1 MAKLRCRLCGGK
13 LVNNRCTFCG
23 LDNSC
28 YDRDRTY
35 QKTFSDQRR
44 VERNAERGTPAQPV
58 QQPVQ
63 PQPVQ
68 KQPVQKQPVRQGSV
82 RPAMPAKTASDPRS
96 VYRKTGAPA
105 PKKSGWIAWIT
116 ILIIILC
123 AFISFLSSG
132 GFTLPDSFGSI
143 TSDGTYSDP
152 SGESIDWDP
161 YTGVT
166 RDIPADGETYE
177 TVLGTGAYKTGI
189 HLPEGVYEIE
199 SYNPNSK
206 FHLSMRLN
214 YPNGF
219 DKKMA
224 KSDGRDLGKLGGDIM
239 IHGRS
244 GTVGCFPVGD
254 IAIEEIFTICRLA
267 PARRI
272 PEKGTAAE
280 GVVKE
285 GGQNASQG
293 GFYPRKVAVAAWRG
307 SVYRGREICNV
318 VVNPVQYDAAAN
330 KARAYSKITYKVRFV
345 PKAGARA
352 MAGAPATKPV
362 ILPADNMLGNI
373 TMNGASAKA
382 GDMAVKATGVAAGD
396 DTRDYLI
403 ISVDKYAEAVDRFAE
418 WKELLGFRVHK
429 VLKGS
434 WNSDAVKAEVEK
446 AYAENP
452 ALYYLLIVGD
462 HDDVPGQYMEHH
474 ADDGDFSVHY
484 TDLYYGCMDGEGDI
498 RRAINSGVFYV
509 LHRDHGLVDCWE
521 NPYFSVK
528 HVDML
533 QNGDLLPVVFCVNCD
548 NGAFQAD
555 CLAERFLRKQGG
567 GAVAVI
573 AASDISYSGYNDALA
588 CGLFDAIW
596 PEPGLRPKFPGVNS
610 LGGETPA
617 PTYELGQILDQAQV
631 RVSETFGSPDPSV
644 SSNEKNDSF
653 CRIVTKEIYHCFG
666 DPSMQICTEMP
677 APFSGVSVTRGNGC
691 VTVGNGG
698 ETARITFV
706 NRRTGEVV
714 SHIAPSAVYT
724 TADFEDVDVCVSGH
738 NRIPYIDAG
747 KLTGIESVQTDKAAA
762 DGDEPMYDLSGIR
775 LYKEPQKGI
784 YIKGH
789 KKTVAGER

>member
-1 MAKLRCRLCGGK
+1 MWRIEGFGLRDAPGGYATPFR
-13 LVNNRCTFCG
+13 VDAFAVPEGCTA
-23 LDNSC
+23 
-28 YDRDRTY
+28 
-35 QKTFSDQRR
+35 
-44 VERNAERGTPAQPV
+44 VV
-58 QQPVQ
+58 
-63 PQPVQ
+63 
-68 KQPVQKQPVRQGSV
+68 
-82 RPAMPAKTASDPRS
+82 
-96 VYRKTGAPA
+96 
-105 PKKSGWIAWIT
+105 
-116 ILIIILC
+116 
-123 AFISFLSSG
+123 
-132 GFTLPDSFGSI
+132 
-143 TSDGTYSDP
+143 
-152 SGESIDWDP
+152 
-161 YTGVT
+161 
-166 RDIPADGETYE
+166 E
-177 TVLGTGAYKTGI
+177 TVDSAFVDY
-189 HLPEGVYEIE
+189 
-199 SYNPNSK
+199 
-206 FHLSMRLN
+206 
-214 YPNGF
+214 
-219 DKKMA
+219 D
-224 KSDGRDLGKLGGDIM
+224 
-239 IHGRS
+239 
-244 GTVGCFPVGD
+244 
-254 IAIEEIFTICRLA
+254 CRLA

-345 PKAGARA
+345 PKAGARV

-362 ILPADNMLGNI
+362 ILPADNMLGN
-373 TMNGASAKA
+373 TTLNGASAKA
-382 GDMAVKATGVAAGD
+382 GDMAVKTTGVAAGD

-484 TDLYYGCMDGEGDI
+484 TDLYYGCMDGECDETPDIYRGRLSVSSPEEAATVVDKIIGYEKRPPTDAGFYERGVNCADYLDNDNGVADDYEDRRYVQTAEEIRAYMLGQGKDVERVYSTNYEITPKYWNRNYFSFGEPIPEDMLKPAFAWDGNEGDI

-762 DGDEPMYDLSGIR
+762 DGDGPMYDLSGIR

>member
-1 MAKLRCRLCGGK
+1 MVVATCAEAYARTEVSHKGGVDAPQRTVQRTDDGITVAYTFAGNAPSACNDGDGGCVWRIDGFGLRDAPGGYATPFR
-13 LVNNRCTFCG
+13 VDAFAVPEGCTA
-23 LDNSC
+23 
-28 YDRDRTY
+28 
-35 QKTFSDQRR
+35 
-44 VERNAERGTPAQPV
+44 VV
-58 QQPVQ
+58 
-63 PQPVQ
+63 
-68 KQPVQKQPVRQGSV
+68 
-82 RPAMPAKTASDPRS
+82 
-96 VYRKTGAPA
+96 
-105 PKKSGWIAWIT
+105 
-116 ILIIILC
+116 
-123 AFISFLSSG
+123 
-132 GFTLPDSFGSI
+132 
-143 TSDGTYSDP
+143 
-152 SGESIDWDP
+152 
-161 YTGVT
+161 
-166 RDIPADGETYE
+166 E
-177 TVLGTGAYKTGI
+177 TVDSAFVDY
-189 HLPEGVYEIE
+189 
-199 SYNPNSK
+199 
-206 FHLSMRLN
+206 
-214 YPNGF
+214 
-219 DKKMA
+219 D
-224 KSDGRDLGKLGGDIM
+224 
-239 IHGRS
+239 
-244 GTVGCFPVGD
+244 
-254 IAIEEIFTICRLA
+254 CRLA

-285 GGQNASQG
+285 GGKNASQG

-484 TDLYYGCMDGEGDI
+484 TDLYYGCMDGECDETPDIYRGRLSVSSPEEAATVVDKIIGYEKRPPTDAGFYERGVNCADYLDNDNGVADDYEDRRYVQTAEEIRAYMLGQGKDVERVYSTNYEITPKYWNRNYFSFGEPIPEDMLKPAFAWDGNEGDI

-666 DPSMQICTEMP
+666 DPSLQICTEMP

-762 DGDEPMYDLSGIR
+762 DGDGPMYDLSGIR

>member
-1 MAKLRCRLCGGK
+1 MVVATCAEAYARTEVSHKGGVDAPQRTLQRTDDGITVAYTFAGNAPSACNDGDGGCVWRIDGFGLRDAPGGYATPFR
-13 LVNNRCTFCG
+13 VDAFAVPEGCTA
-23 LDNSC
+23 
-28 YDRDRTY
+28 
-35 QKTFSDQRR
+35 
-44 VERNAERGTPAQPV
+44 VV
-58 QQPVQ
+58 
-63 PQPVQ
+63 
-68 KQPVQKQPVRQGSV
+68 
-82 RPAMPAKTASDPRS
+82 
-96 VYRKTGAPA
+96 
-105 PKKSGWIAWIT
+105 
-116 ILIIILC
+116 
-123 AFISFLSSG
+123 
-132 GFTLPDSFGSI
+132 
-143 TSDGTYSDP
+143 
-152 SGESIDWDP
+152 
-161 YTGVT
+161 
-166 RDIPADGETYE
+166 E
-177 TVLGTGAYKTGI
+177 TVDSAFVDY
-189 HLPEGVYEIE
+189 
-199 SYNPNSK
+199 
-206 FHLSMRLN
+206 
-214 YPNGF
+214 
-219 DKKMA
+219 D
-224 KSDGRDLGKLGGDIM
+224 
-239 IHGRS
+239 
-244 GTVGCFPVGD
+244 
-254 IAIEEIFTICRLA
+254 CRLA

-382 GDMAVKATGVAAGD
+382 GDMAVKATGAAAGD

-484 TDLYYGCMDGEGDI
+484 TDLYYGCMDGEGDETPDIYRGRLSVSSPEEAATVVDKIIGYEKRPPTDAGFYERGVNCADYLDNDNGVADDYEDRRYVQTAEEIRAYMLGQGKDVERVYSTNYEITPKYWNRNYFSFGEPIPEDMLKPAFAWDGNEGDI

-596 PEPGLRPKFPGVNS
+596 PEPGLRPKFPGVSS

-666 DPSMQICTEMP
+666 DPSMQIRTEMP

-762 DGDEPMYDLSGIR
+762 DGDGPMYDLSGIR

>member
-1 MAKLRCRLCGGK
+1 MVVATCAEAYARTEVSHKGGVDAPQRTLQRTDDGITVAYMFTGNVPSACNAGDGGCVWRIDGFGLRDAPGGYATPFR
-13 LVNNRCTFCG
+13 VDAFAVPEGCTA
-23 LDNSC
+23 
-28 YDRDRTY
+28 
-35 QKTFSDQRR
+35 
-44 VERNAERGTPAQPV
+44 VV
-58 QQPVQ
+58 
-63 PQPVQ
+63 
-68 KQPVQKQPVRQGSV
+68 
-82 RPAMPAKTASDPRS
+82 
-96 VYRKTGAPA
+96 
-105 PKKSGWIAWIT
+105 
-116 ILIIILC
+116 
-123 AFISFLSSG
+123 
-132 GFTLPDSFGSI
+132 
-143 TSDGTYSDP
+143 
-152 SGESIDWDP
+152 
-161 YTGVT
+161 
-166 RDIPADGETYE
+166 E
-177 TVLGTGAYKTGI
+177 TVDSAFVDY
-189 HLPEGVYEIE
+189 
-199 SYNPNSK
+199 
-206 FHLSMRLN
+206 
-214 YPNGF
+214 
-219 DKKMA
+219 D
-224 KSDGRDLGKLGGDIM
+224 
-239 IHGRS
+239 
-244 GTVGCFPVGD
+244 
-254 IAIEEIFTICRLA
+254 CRLA

-484 TDLYYGCMDGEGDI
+484 TDLYYGCMDGECDETPDIYRGRLSVSSPEEAATVVDKIIGYEKRPPTDAGFYERGVNCADYLDNDNGVADDYEDRRYVQTAEEIRAYMLGQGKDVERVYSTNYEITPKYWNRNYFSFGEPIPEDMLKPAFAWDGNEGDI

-610 LGGETPA
+610 LGGKTPA

>member
-1 MAKLRCRLCGGK
+1 MVVATCAEAYARTEVSHKGGVDAPQRTLQRTDDGITVAYTFAGNAPSACNDGDGGCVWRIDGFGLRDAPGGYATPFR
-13 LVNNRCTFCG
+13 VDAFAVPEGCTA
-23 LDNSC
+23 
-28 YDRDRTY
+28 
-35 QKTFSDQRR
+35 
-44 VERNAERGTPAQPV
+44 VV
-58 QQPVQ
+58 
-63 PQPVQ
+63 
-68 KQPVQKQPVRQGSV
+68 
-82 RPAMPAKTASDPRS
+82 
-96 VYRKTGAPA
+96 
-105 PKKSGWIAWIT
+105 
-116 ILIIILC
+116 
-123 AFISFLSSG
+123 
-132 GFTLPDSFGSI
+132 
-143 TSDGTYSDP
+143 
-152 SGESIDWDP
+152 
-161 YTGVT
+161 
-166 RDIPADGETYE
+166 E
-177 TVLGTGAYKTGI
+177 TVDSAFVDY
-189 HLPEGVYEIE
+189 
-199 SYNPNSK
+199 
-206 FHLSMRLN
+206 
-214 YPNGF
+214 
-219 DKKMA
+219 D
-224 KSDGRDLGKLGGDIM
+224 
-239 IHGRS
+239 
-244 GTVGCFPVGD
+244 
-254 IAIEEIFTICRLA
+254 CRLA

-484 TDLYYGCMDGEGDI
+484 TDLYYGCMDGECDETPDIYRGRLSVSSPEEAATVVDKIIGYEKRPPTDAGFYERGVNCADYLDNDNGVADDYEDRRYVQTAEEIRAYMLGQGKDAERVYSTNYEITPKYWNRNYFSFGEPIPEDMLKPAFAWDGNEGDI

-555 CLAERFLRKQGG
+555 CMAERFLRKQGG

-596 PEPGLRPKFPGVNS
+596 PVPGLRPKFPGVNS

-666 DPSMQICTEMP
+666 DPSMQIRTEMP

>member
-1 MAKLRCRLCGGK
+1 MVVATCAEAYARTEVSHKGGVDAPQRTLQRTDDGITVAYTFAGNAPSACNDGDGGCVWRIDGFGLRDAPGGYATPFR
-13 LVNNRCTFCG
+13 VDAFAVPEGCTA
-23 LDNSC
+23 
-28 YDRDRTY
+28 
-35 QKTFSDQRR
+35 
-44 VERNAERGTPAQPV
+44 VV
-58 QQPVQ
+58 
-63 PQPVQ
+63 
-68 KQPVQKQPVRQGSV
+68 
-82 RPAMPAKTASDPRS
+82 
-96 VYRKTGAPA
+96 
-105 PKKSGWIAWIT
+105 
-116 ILIIILC
+116 
-123 AFISFLSSG
+123 
-132 GFTLPDSFGSI
+132 
-143 TSDGTYSDP
+143 
-152 SGESIDWDP
+152 
-161 YTGVT
+161 
-166 RDIPADGETYE
+166 E
-177 TVLGTGAYKTGI
+177 TVDSAFVDY
-189 HLPEGVYEIE
+189 
-199 SYNPNSK
+199 
-206 FHLSMRLN
+206 
-214 YPNGF
+214 
-219 DKKMA
+219 D
-224 KSDGRDLGKLGGDIM
+224 
-239 IHGRS
+239 
-244 GTVGCFPVGD
+244 
-254 IAIEEIFTICRLA
+254 CRLA

-293 GFYPRKVAVAAWRG
+293 GFYPRKVVVAAWRG

-382 GDMAVKATGVAAGD
+382 GDMAFKATGVAAGD

-484 TDLYYGCMDGEGDI
+484 TDLYYGCMDGECDETPDIYRGRLSVSSPEEAATVVDKIIGYEKRPPTDAGFYERGVNCADYLDNDNGVADDYEDRRYVQTAEEIRAYMLGQGKDVERVYSTNYEITPKYWNRNYFSFGEPIPEDMLKPAFAWDGNEGDI

>member
-1 MAKLRCRLCGGK
+1 MVVATCAEAYARTEVSHKGGVDAPQRTVQRTDDGITVAYMFTGNVPSACNDGDVGCVWRIDGFGLRDAPGGYATPFR
-13 LVNNRCTFCG
+13 VDAFAVPEGCTA
-23 LDNSC
+23 
-28 YDRDRTY
+28 
-35 QKTFSDQRR
+35 
-44 VERNAERGTPAQPV
+44 VV
-58 QQPVQ
+58 
-63 PQPVQ
+63 
-68 KQPVQKQPVRQGSV
+68 
-82 RPAMPAKTASDPRS
+82 
-96 VYRKTGAPA
+96 
-105 PKKSGWIAWIT
+105 
-116 ILIIILC
+116 
-123 AFISFLSSG
+123 
-132 GFTLPDSFGSI
+132 
-143 TSDGTYSDP
+143 
-152 SGESIDWDP
+152 
-161 YTGVT
+161 
-166 RDIPADGETYE
+166 E
-177 TVLGTGAYKTGI
+177 TVDSAFVDY
-189 HLPEGVYEIE
+189 
-199 SYNPNSK
+199 
-206 FHLSMRLN
+206 
-214 YPNGF
+214 
-219 DKKMA
+219 D
-224 KSDGRDLGKLGGDIM
+224 
-239 IHGRS
+239 
-244 GTVGCFPVGD
+244 
-254 IAIEEIFTICRLA
+254 CRLA

-382 GDMAVKATGVAAGD
+382 GDMAVKATGAAAGD

-484 TDLYYGCMDGEGDI
+484 TDLYYGCMDGECDETPDIYRGRLSVSSPEEAATVVDKIIGYEKRPPTDAGFYERGVNCADYLDNDNGVADDYEDRRYVQTAEEIRAYMLGQGKDVERVYSTNYEITPKYWNRNYFSFGEPIPEDMLKPAFAWDGNEGDI

>member
-1 MAKLRCRLCGGK
+1 MVVATCAEAYARTEVSHKGGVDAPQRTLQCTDDGITVAYTFAGNAPSACNDGDGGCVWRIDGFGLRDAPGGYATPFR
-13 LVNNRCTFCG
+13 VDAFAVPEGCTA
-23 LDNSC
+23 
-28 YDRDRTY
+28 
-35 QKTFSDQRR
+35 
-44 VERNAERGTPAQPV
+44 VV
-58 QQPVQ
+58 
-63 PQPVQ
+63 
-68 KQPVQKQPVRQGSV
+68 
-82 RPAMPAKTASDPRS
+82 
-96 VYRKTGAPA
+96 
-105 PKKSGWIAWIT
+105 
-116 ILIIILC
+116 
-123 AFISFLSSG
+123 
-132 GFTLPDSFGSI
+132 
-143 TSDGTYSDP
+143 
-152 SGESIDWDP
+152 
-161 YTGVT
+161 
-166 RDIPADGETYE
+166 E
-177 TVLGTGAYKTGI
+177 TVDSAFVDY
-189 HLPEGVYEIE
+189 
-199 SYNPNSK
+199 
-206 FHLSMRLN
+206 
-214 YPNGF
+214 
-219 DKKMA
+219 D
-224 KSDGRDLGKLGGDIM
+224 
-239 IHGRS
+239 
-244 GTVGCFPVGD
+244 
-254 IAIEEIFTICRLA
+254 CRLA

-293 GFYPRKVAVAAWRG
+293 GFFPRNVAAAAGRVD
-307 SVYRGREICNV
+307 VYRGREICNV

-330 KARAYSKITYKVRFV
+330 KARAYTRITYKVRFV
-345 PKAGARA
+345 PKAEARTA
-352 MAGAPATKPV
+352 AGAPAAKPV
-362 ILPADNMLGNI
+362 VLPGDNMLGNI

-382 GDMAVKATGVAAGD
+382 GDMAVKATGAAAGD

-403 ISVDKYAEAVDRFAE
+403 ISVDKYAEAVDRFAA

-434 WNSDAVKAEVEK
+434 WNSDEVKAEVEK

-484 TDLYYGCMDGEGDI
+484 TDLYYGCMDGECDETPDIYRGRLSVSSPEEAATVVDKIIGYEKRPPTDAGFYERGVNCADYLDNDNGVADDYEDRRYVQTAEEIRANMLGQGKDVERVYSTNYEITPKYWNRNYFSFGEPIPEDMLKPAFAWDGNEGDI

-666 DPSMQICTEMP
+666 DPSMQIRTEMP

-762 DGDEPMYDLSGIR
+762 DGDGPMYDLSGIR

>member
-1 MAKLRCRLCGGK
+1 MLVVAAWAGAYARPEMPQDGGVEAPQRTVQRTDDGITVAYTFTGNGPSACNARDGGCVWRIEGFGLRDTPGGYATPFR
-13 LVNNRCTFCG
+13 VDAFAVPEGCT
-23 LDNSC
+23 
-28 YDRDRTY
+28 T
-35 QKTFSDQRR
+35 
-44 VERNAERGTPAQPV
+44 VV
-58 QQPVQ
+58 
-63 PQPVQ
+63 
-68 KQPVQKQPVRQGSV
+68 
-82 RPAMPAKTASDPRS
+82 
-96 VYRKTGAPA
+96 
-105 PKKSGWIAWIT
+105 
-116 ILIIILC
+116 
-123 AFISFLSSG
+123 
-132 GFTLPDSFGSI
+132 
-143 TSDGTYSDP
+143 
-152 SGESIDWDP
+152 
-161 YTGVT
+161 
-166 RDIPADGETYE
+166 E
-177 TVLGTGAYKTGI
+177 TVDSAFVDY
-189 HLPEGVYEIE
+189 
-199 SYNPNSK
+199 
-206 FHLSMRLN
+206 
-214 YPNGF
+214 
-219 DKKMA
+219 D
-224 KSDGRDLGKLGGDIM
+224 
-239 IHGRS
+239 
-244 GTVGCFPVGD
+244 
-254 IAIEEIFTICRLA
+254 CRLA

-285 GGQNASQG
+285 SGQNASQG
-293 GFYPRKVAVAAWRG
+293 GFFPRNVAAAAGRVD
-307 SVYRGREICNV
+307 VYRGREICNV

-330 KARAYSKITYKVRFV
+330 KARAYTRITYKVRFV

-484 TDLYYGCMDGEGDI
+484 TDLYYGCMDGEGDETPDIYRGRLSVSSPEEAATVVDKIIGYEKRPPTDAGFYERGVNCADYLDNDNGVADDYEDRRYVQTAEEI
-498 RRAINSGVFYV
+498 RAYMLGQGKDVERVYSTNYEITPKYWNRNYFSFGEPIPEDMLKPAFAWDGNEGDIRAAINGGVFYV

-691 VTVGNGG
+691 VTVANGG

-714 SHIAPSAVYT
+714 SHVAPSAVYT

-762 DGDEPMYDLSGIR
+762 DGDGPMYDLSGIR

>member
-1 MAKLRCRLCGGK
+1 MVVATCAEAYARTEVSHKGGVDAPQRTLQRTDDGITVAYTFAGNAPSACNDGDGGCVWRIDGFGLRDAPGGYATPFR
-13 LVNNRCTFCG
+13 VDAFAVPEGCTA
-23 LDNSC
+23 
-28 YDRDRTY
+28 
-35 QKTFSDQRR
+35 
-44 VERNAERGTPAQPV
+44 VV
-58 QQPVQ
+58 
-63 PQPVQ
+63 
-68 KQPVQKQPVRQGSV
+68 
-82 RPAMPAKTASDPRS
+82 
-96 VYRKTGAPA
+96 
-105 PKKSGWIAWIT
+105 
-116 ILIIILC
+116 
-123 AFISFLSSG
+123 
-132 GFTLPDSFGSI
+132 
-143 TSDGTYSDP
+143 
-152 SGESIDWDP
+152 
-161 YTGVT
+161 
-166 RDIPADGETYE
+166 E
-177 TVLGTGAYKTGI
+177 TVDSAFVDY
-189 HLPEGVYEIE
+189 
-199 SYNPNSK
+199 
-206 FHLSMRLN
+206 
-214 YPNGF
+214 
-219 DKKMA
+219 D
-224 KSDGRDLGKLGGDIM
+224 
-239 IHGRS
+239 
-244 GTVGCFPVGD
+244 
-254 IAIEEIFTICRLA
+254 CRLA

-484 TDLYYGCMDGEGDI
+484 TDLYYGCMDGECDETPDIYRGRLSVSSPEEAATVVDKIIGYEKRPPTDAGFYERGVNCADYLDNDNGVADDYEDRRYVQTAEEIRAYMLGQGKDVERVYSTNYEITPKYWNRNWFSFGEPIPEDMLKPAFAWDGNEGDI

-555 CLAERFLRKQGG
+555 CMAERFLRKQGG

-596 PEPGLRPKFPGVNS
+596 PVPGLRPKFPGVNS

>member
-1 MAKLRCRLCGGK
+1 MVVATCAEAYARTEVSHKGGVDAPQRTLQRTDDGITVAYTFAGNAPSACNDGDGGCVWRIDGFGLRDAPGGYA
-13 LVNNRCTFCG
+13 TPF
-23 LDNSC
+23 
-28 YDRDRTY
+28 
-35 QKTFSDQRR
+35 R
-44 VERNAERGTPAQPV
+44 V
-58 QQPVQ
+58 
-63 PQPVQ
+63 
-68 KQPVQKQPVRQGSV
+68 
-82 RPAMPAKTASDPRS
+82 D
-96 VYRKTGAPA
+96 
-105 PKKSGWIAWIT
+105 
-116 ILIIILC
+116 
-123 AFISFLSSG
+123 AFA
-132 GFTLPDSFGSI
+132 
-143 TSDGTYSDP
+143 
-152 SGESIDWDP
+152 
-161 YTGVT
+161 V
-166 RDIPADGETYE
+166 
-177 TVLGTGAYKTGI
+177 
-189 HLPEGVYEIE
+189 PEGC
-199 SYNPNSK
+199 
-206 FHLSMRLN
+206 
-214 YPNGF
+214 
-219 DKKMA
+219 A
-224 KSDGRDLGKLGGDIM
+224 
-239 IHGRS
+239 
-244 GTVGCFPVGD
+244 TVVVTVDSAFVD
-254 IAIEEIFTICRLA
+254 YDCRLA

-293 GFYPRKVAVAAWRG
+293 GFFPRNVAAAAGRVD
-307 SVYRGREICNV
+307 VYRGREICNV

-484 TDLYYGCMDGEGDI
+484 TDLYYGCMDGECDETPDIYRGRLSVSSPEEAATVVDKIIGYEKRPPTDAGFYERGVNCADYLDNDNGVADDYEDRRYVQTAEEIRAYMLGQGKDVERVYSTNYEITPKYWNRNYFSFGEPIPEDMLKPAFAWDGNEGDI

-666 DPSMQICTEMP
+666 DPSLQIRTEMP

-762 DGDEPMYDLSGIR
+762 DGDGPMYDLSGIR

>member
-1 MAKLRCRLCGGK
+1 MVVATCAEAYARTEVSHKGGVDAPQRTVQRTDDGITVAYTFAGNAPSACNDGDGGCVWRIEGFGLRDAPGGYATPFR
-13 LVNNRCTFCG
+13 VDAFAVPEGCTA
-23 LDNSC
+23 
-28 YDRDRTY
+28 
-35 QKTFSDQRR
+35 
-44 VERNAERGTPAQPV
+44 VV
-58 QQPVQ
+58 
-63 PQPVQ
+63 
-68 KQPVQKQPVRQGSV
+68 
-82 RPAMPAKTASDPRS
+82 
-96 VYRKTGAPA
+96 
-105 PKKSGWIAWIT
+105 
-116 ILIIILC
+116 
-123 AFISFLSSG
+123 
-132 GFTLPDSFGSI
+132 
-143 TSDGTYSDP
+143 
-152 SGESIDWDP
+152 
-161 YTGVT
+161 
-166 RDIPADGETYE
+166 E
-177 TVLGTGAYKTGI
+177 TVDSAFVDY
-189 HLPEGVYEIE
+189 
-199 SYNPNSK
+199 
-206 FHLSMRLN
+206 
-214 YPNGF
+214 
-219 DKKMA
+219 D
-224 KSDGRDLGKLGGDIM
+224 
-239 IHGRS
+239 
-244 GTVGCFPVGD
+244 
-254 IAIEEIFTICRLA
+254 CRLA

-484 TDLYYGCMDGEGDI
+484 TDLYYGCMDGECDETPDIYRGRLSVSSSEEAATVVDKIIGYEKRPPTDAGFYERGVNCADYLDNDNGVADDYEDRRYVQTAEEIRAYMLGQGKDVERVYSTNYEITPKYWNRNYFSFGEPIPEDMLKPAFAWDGNEGDI

-691 VTVGNGG
+691 VTVANGG

>member
-1 MAKLRCRLCGGK
+1 MVVATCAEAYARTEVSHKGGVDAPQRTLQRTDDGITVAYTFAGNAPSACNDGDGGCVWRIDGFGLRDAPGGYATPFR
-13 LVNNRCTFCG
+13 VDAFAVPEGCTA
-23 LDNSC
+23 
-28 YDRDRTY
+28 
-35 QKTFSDQRR
+35 
-44 VERNAERGTPAQPV
+44 VV
-58 QQPVQ
+58 
-63 PQPVQ
+63 
-68 KQPVQKQPVRQGSV
+68 
-82 RPAMPAKTASDPRS
+82 
-96 VYRKTGAPA
+96 
-105 PKKSGWIAWIT
+105 
-116 ILIIILC
+116 
-123 AFISFLSSG
+123 
-132 GFTLPDSFGSI
+132 
-143 TSDGTYSDP
+143 
-152 SGESIDWDP
+152 
-161 YTGVT
+161 
-166 RDIPADGETYE
+166 E
-177 TVLGTGAYKTGI
+177 TVDSAFVDY
-189 HLPEGVYEIE
+189 
-199 SYNPNSK
+199 
-206 FHLSMRLN
+206 
-214 YPNGF
+214 
-219 DKKMA
+219 D
-224 KSDGRDLGKLGGDIM
+224 
-239 IHGRS
+239 
-244 GTVGCFPVGD
+244 
-254 IAIEEIFTICRLA
+254 CRLA

-352 MAGAPATKPV
+352 TAGAPATKPV

-373 TMNGASAKA
+373 TMNGASAKTN
-382 GDMAVKATGVAAGD
+382 DMAVRATGAAAGD

-403 ISVDKYAEAVDRFAE
+403 ISVNKYAEAVDRFAA

-484 TDLYYGCMDGEGDI
+484 TDLYYGCMDGECDETPDIYRGRLSVSSPEEAATVVDKIIGYEKRPPTDAGFYERGVNCADYLDNDNGVADDYEDRRYVQTAEEIRAYMLGQGKDVERVYSTNYEITPKYWNRNYFSFGEPIPEDMLKPAFAWDGNEGDI
-498 RRAINSGVFYV
+498 RRTINSGVFYV

-533 QNGDLLPVVFCVNCD
+533 QNGDLQPVVFCINCD

>member
-1 MAKLRCRLCGGK
+1 MVVATCAEAYARTEVSHKGGVDAPQRTLQRTDDGITVAYTFAGNAPSACNDGDGGCVWRIEGFGLRDAPGGYATPFR
-13 LVNNRCTFCG
+13 VDAFAVPEGCTA
-23 LDNSC
+23 
-28 YDRDRTY
+28 
-35 QKTFSDQRR
+35 
-44 VERNAERGTPAQPV
+44 VV
-58 QQPVQ
+58 
-63 PQPVQ
+63 
-68 KQPVQKQPVRQGSV
+68 
-82 RPAMPAKTASDPRS
+82 
-96 VYRKTGAPA
+96 
-105 PKKSGWIAWIT
+105 
-116 ILIIILC
+116 
-123 AFISFLSSG
+123 
-132 GFTLPDSFGSI
+132 
-143 TSDGTYSDP
+143 
-152 SGESIDWDP
+152 
-161 YTGVT
+161 
-166 RDIPADGETYE
+166 E
-177 TVLGTGAYKTGI
+177 TVDSAFVDY
-189 HLPEGVYEIE
+189 
-199 SYNPNSK
+199 
-206 FHLSMRLN
+206 
-214 YPNGF
+214 
-219 DKKMA
+219 D
-224 KSDGRDLGKLGGDIM
+224 
-239 IHGRS
+239 
-244 GTVGCFPVGD
+244 
-254 IAIEEIFTICRLA
+254 CRLA

-484 TDLYYGCMDGEGDI
+484 TDLYYGCMDGECDETPDIYRGRLSVSSPEEAATVVDKIIGYEKRPPTDAGFYERGVNCADYLDNDNGVADDYEDRRYVQTAEEIRAYMLGQGKDVERVYSTNYEITPKYWNRNYFSFGEPIPEDMLKPAFAWDGNEGDI

-596 PEPGLRPKFPGVNS
+596 PEPGLHPKFPGVNS

-762 DGDEPMYDLSGIR
+762 DGDGPMYDLSGIR

>member
-1 MAKLRCRLCGGK
+1 MVVATCAEAYARTEVSHKGGVEAPQRTLQRTDDGITVAYTFAGNAPSACNDGDGGCVWRIDGFGLRDAPGGYATPFR
-13 LVNNRCTFCG
+13 VDAFAVPEGCTA
-23 LDNSC
+23 
-28 YDRDRTY
+28 
-35 QKTFSDQRR
+35 
-44 VERNAERGTPAQPV
+44 VV
-58 QQPVQ
+58 
-63 PQPVQ
+63 
-68 KQPVQKQPVRQGSV
+68 
-82 RPAMPAKTASDPRS
+82 
-96 VYRKTGAPA
+96 
-105 PKKSGWIAWIT
+105 
-116 ILIIILC
+116 
-123 AFISFLSSG
+123 
-132 GFTLPDSFGSI
+132 
-143 TSDGTYSDP
+143 
-152 SGESIDWDP
+152 
-161 YTGVT
+161 
-166 RDIPADGETYE
+166 E
-177 TVLGTGAYKTGI
+177 TVDSAFVDY
-189 HLPEGVYEIE
+189 
-199 SYNPNSK
+199 
-206 FHLSMRLN
+206 
-214 YPNGF
+214 
-219 DKKMA
+219 D
-224 KSDGRDLGKLGGDIM
+224 
-239 IHGRS
+239 
-244 GTVGCFPVGD
+244 
-254 IAIEEIFTICRLA
+254 CRLA

-484 TDLYYGCMDGEGDI
+484 TDLYYGCMDGECDETPDIYRGRLSVSSPEEAATVVDKIIGYEKRPPTDAGFYERGVNCADYLDNDNGVADDYEDRRYVQTAEEIRAYMLGQGKDVERVYSTNYEITPKYWNRNYFSFGEPIPEDMLKPAFAWDGNEGDI

-762 DGDEPMYDLSGIR
+762 NGDGPMYDLSGIR

>member
-1 MAKLRCRLCGGK
+1 MLVVAAWAGAYARPEMPQDGGVEAPQRTVQRTDDGITVAYTFTGNGPSACNARDGGCVWRIEGFGLRDAPGGYATPFR
-13 LVNNRCTFCG
+13 VDAFAVPEGCT
-23 LDNSC
+23 
-28 YDRDRTY
+28 T
-35 QKTFSDQRR
+35 
-44 VERNAERGTPAQPV
+44 VV
-58 QQPVQ
+58 
-63 PQPVQ
+63 
-68 KQPVQKQPVRQGSV
+68 
-82 RPAMPAKTASDPRS
+82 
-96 VYRKTGAPA
+96 
-105 PKKSGWIAWIT
+105 
-116 ILIIILC
+116 
-123 AFISFLSSG
+123 
-132 GFTLPDSFGSI
+132 
-143 TSDGTYSDP
+143 
-152 SGESIDWDP
+152 
-161 YTGVT
+161 
-166 RDIPADGETYE
+166 E
-177 TVLGTGAYKTGI
+177 TVDSAFVDY
-189 HLPEGVYEIE
+189 
-199 SYNPNSK
+199 
-206 FHLSMRLN
+206 
-214 YPNGF
+214 
-219 DKKMA
+219 D
-224 KSDGRDLGKLGGDIM
+224 
-239 IHGRS
+239 
-244 GTVGCFPVGD
+244 
-254 IAIEEIFTICRLA
+254 CRLA

-293 GFYPRKVAVAAWRG
+293 GFFPRNVAAAAGRVD
-307 SVYRGREICNV
+307 VYRGQEICNI

-330 KARAYSKITYKVRFV
+330 KARAYTRITYKVRFV

-484 TDLYYGCMDGEGDI
+484 TDLYYGCMDGEGDETPDIYRGRLSVSSPEEAATVVDKIIGYEKRPPTDAGFYEHGVNCADYLDNDNGVADDYEDRRYVQTAEEIRAYMLGQGKDVERVYSTNYEITPKYWNRNYFSFGEPIPEDMLKPAFAWDGNEGDI

-706 NRRTGEVV
+706 NRRTGEVE

>member
-1 MAKLRCRLCGGK
+1 MVVATCAEAYARTEVSHKRGVDAPQRIVQHEDNGITVAYTFTGNVPSACNAGDEGCVWRIEGFGLRDAPGGYATPFR
-13 LVNNRCTFCG
+13 VDAFAVPEGCTA
-23 LDNSC
+23 
-28 YDRDRTY
+28 
-35 QKTFSDQRR
+35 
-44 VERNAERGTPAQPV
+44 VV
-58 QQPVQ
+58 
-63 PQPVQ
+63 
-68 KQPVQKQPVRQGSV
+68 
-82 RPAMPAKTASDPRS
+82 
-96 VYRKTGAPA
+96 
-105 PKKSGWIAWIT
+105 
-116 ILIIILC
+116 
-123 AFISFLSSG
+123 
-132 GFTLPDSFGSI
+132 
-143 TSDGTYSDP
+143 
-152 SGESIDWDP
+152 
-161 YTGVT
+161 
-166 RDIPADGETYE
+166 E
-177 TVLGTGAYKTGI
+177 TVDSAFVDY
-189 HLPEGVYEIE
+189 
-199 SYNPNSK
+199 
-206 FHLSMRLN
+206 
-214 YPNGF
+214 
-219 DKKMA
+219 D
-224 KSDGRDLGKLGGDIM
+224 
-239 IHGRS
+239 
-244 GTVGCFPVGD
+244 
-254 IAIEEIFTICRLA
+254 CRLA

-484 TDLYYGCMDGEGDI
+484 TDLYYGCMDGECDETPDIYRGRLSVSSPEEAATVVDKIIGYEKRPPTDAGFYERGVNCADYLDNDNGVADDYEDRRYVQTAEEIRAYMLGQGKDVERVYSTNYEITPKYWNRNYFSFGEPIPEDMLKPAFAWDGNEGDI

>member
-1 MAKLRCRLCGGK
+1 MVVATCAEAYARTEVSHKGGVDAPQRTVQRTDDGITVAYMFTGNVPSACNAGDGGCVWRIDGFGLRDAPGGYATPFR
-13 LVNNRCTFCG
+13 VDAFAVPEGCTA
-23 LDNSC
+23 
-28 YDRDRTY
+28 
-35 QKTFSDQRR
+35 
-44 VERNAERGTPAQPV
+44 VV
-58 QQPVQ
+58 
-63 PQPVQ
+63 
-68 KQPVQKQPVRQGSV
+68 
-82 RPAMPAKTASDPRS
+82 
-96 VYRKTGAPA
+96 
-105 PKKSGWIAWIT
+105 
-116 ILIIILC
+116 
-123 AFISFLSSG
+123 
-132 GFTLPDSFGSI
+132 
-143 TSDGTYSDP
+143 
-152 SGESIDWDP
+152 
-161 YTGVT
+161 
-166 RDIPADGETYE
+166 E
-177 TVLGTGAYKTGI
+177 TVDSAFVDY
-189 HLPEGVYEIE
+189 
-199 SYNPNSK
+199 
-206 FHLSMRLN
+206 
-214 YPNGF
+214 
-219 DKKMA
+219 D
-224 KSDGRDLGKLGGDIM
+224 
-239 IHGRS
+239 
-244 GTVGCFPVGD
+244 
-254 IAIEEIFTICRLA
+254 CRLA

-446 AYAENP
+446 AYAGNP

-484 TDLYYGCMDGEGDI
+484 TDLYYGCMDGEGDETPDIYRGRLSVSSPEEAATVVDKIIGYEKRPPTDAGFYERGVNCADYLDNDNGVADDYEDRRYVQTAEEIRAYMLGQGKDVERVYSTNYEITPKYWNRNYFSFGEPIPEDMLKPAFAWDGNEGDI

-521 NPYFSVK
+521 NPYFSMK

>member
-1 MAKLRCRLCGGK
+1 MVVATCAEAYARTEVSHKGGVDAPQRTLQRTDDGITVAYTFAGNAPSACNDGDGGCVWRIEGFGLRDAPGGYATPFR
-13 LVNNRCTFCG
+13 VDAFAVPEGCTA
-23 LDNSC
+23 
-28 YDRDRTY
+28 
-35 QKTFSDQRR
+35 
-44 VERNAERGTPAQPV
+44 VV
-58 QQPVQ
+58 
-63 PQPVQ
+63 
-68 KQPVQKQPVRQGSV
+68 
-82 RPAMPAKTASDPRS
+82 
-96 VYRKTGAPA
+96 
-105 PKKSGWIAWIT
+105 
-116 ILIIILC
+116 
-123 AFISFLSSG
+123 
-132 GFTLPDSFGSI
+132 
-143 TSDGTYSDP
+143 
-152 SGESIDWDP
+152 
-161 YTGVT
+161 
-166 RDIPADGETYE
+166 E
-177 TVLGTGAYKTGI
+177 TVDSAFVDY
-189 HLPEGVYEIE
+189 
-199 SYNPNSK
+199 
-206 FHLSMRLN
+206 
-214 YPNGF
+214 
-219 DKKMA
+219 D
-224 KSDGRDLGKLGGDIM
+224 
-239 IHGRS
+239 
-244 GTVGCFPVGD
+244 
-254 IAIEEIFTICRLA
+254 CRLA

-446 AYAENP
+446 AYAANP

-484 TDLYYGCMDGEGDI
+484 TDLYYGCMDGEGDETPDIYRGRLSVSSPEEAATVVDKIIGYEKTPPTDAGFYERGVNCADYLDNDNGVADDYEDRRYVQTAEEIRAYMLGQGKDVERVYSTNYEITPKYWNRNWFSFGEPIPEDMLKPAFAWDGNEGDI

-555 CLAERFLRKQGG
+555 CMAERFLRKQGG

-596 PEPGLRPKFPGVNS
+596 PEPGLRPRFPGVNS

-666 DPSMQICTEMP
+666 DPSMQIRTEMP

>member
-1 MAKLRCRLCGGK
+1 MLVVAAWAGAYARPEMPQDGGVEAPQRTVQRTDDGITVAYMFTGNAPSACNAGDGGCVWRIEGFGLRDAPGGYATPFR
-13 LVNNRCTFCG
+13 VDAFAVPEGCTA
-23 LDNSC
+23 
-28 YDRDRTY
+28 
-35 QKTFSDQRR
+35 
-44 VERNAERGTPAQPV
+44 VV
-58 QQPVQ
+58 
-63 PQPVQ
+63 
-68 KQPVQKQPVRQGSV
+68 
-82 RPAMPAKTASDPRS
+82 
-96 VYRKTGAPA
+96 
-105 PKKSGWIAWIT
+105 
-116 ILIIILC
+116 
-123 AFISFLSSG
+123 
-132 GFTLPDSFGSI
+132 
-143 TSDGTYSDP
+143 
-152 SGESIDWDP
+152 
-161 YTGVT
+161 
-166 RDIPADGETYE
+166 E
-177 TVLGTGAYKTGI
+177 TVDSAFVDY
-189 HLPEGVYEIE
+189 
-199 SYNPNSK
+199 
-206 FHLSMRLN
+206 
-214 YPNGF
+214 
-219 DKKMA
+219 D
-224 KSDGRDLGKLGGDIM
+224 
-239 IHGRS
+239 
-244 GTVGCFPVGD
+244 
-254 IAIEEIFTICRLA
+254 CRLA

-285 GGQNASQG
+285 SGQNASQG
-293 GFYPRKVAVAAWRG
+293 GFFPRNVAAAAGRVD
-307 SVYRGREICNV
+307 VYRGREICNI

-330 KARAYSKITYKVRFV
+330 KARAYTRITYKVRFV
-345 PKAGARA
+345 PKAGARTA
-352 MAGAPATKPV
+352 AGAPATKPV

-484 TDLYYGCMDGEGDI
+484 TDLYYGCMDGECDETPDIYRGRLSVSSPEEAATVVDKIIGYEKRPPTDAGFYERGVNCADYLDNDNGVADDYEDRRYVQTAEEIRAYMLGQGKDVERVYSTNYEITPKYWNRNYFSFGEPIPEDMLKPAFAWDGNEGDI

-555 CLAERFLRKQGG
+555 CLAERLLRKQGG

-666 DPSMQICTEMP
+666 DPSMQIRTEMP

-714 SHIAPSAVYT
+714 SHVAPSAVYT

-762 DGDEPMYDLSGIR
+762 DGDGPMYDLSGIR

>member
-1 MAKLRCRLCGGK
+1 MVVGTCAEAYARTEVSHKGGVDAPQRTVQRTDDGITVAYMFTGNVPSACNDGDGGCVWRIEGFGLRDAPGGYATPFR
-13 LVNNRCTFCG
+13 VDAFAVPEGCTA
-23 LDNSC
+23 
-28 YDRDRTY
+28 
-35 QKTFSDQRR
+35 
-44 VERNAERGTPAQPV
+44 VV
-58 QQPVQ
+58 
-63 PQPVQ
+63 
-68 KQPVQKQPVRQGSV
+68 
-82 RPAMPAKTASDPRS
+82 
-96 VYRKTGAPA
+96 
-105 PKKSGWIAWIT
+105 
-116 ILIIILC
+116 
-123 AFISFLSSG
+123 
-132 GFTLPDSFGSI
+132 
-143 TSDGTYSDP
+143 
-152 SGESIDWDP
+152 
-161 YTGVT
+161 
-166 RDIPADGETYE
+166 E
-177 TVLGTGAYKTGI
+177 TVDSAFVDY
-189 HLPEGVYEIE
+189 
-199 SYNPNSK
+199 
-206 FHLSMRLN
+206 
-214 YPNGF
+214 
-219 DKKMA
+219 D
-224 KSDGRDLGKLGGDIM
+224 
-239 IHGRS
+239 
-244 GTVGCFPVGD
+244 
-254 IAIEEIFTICRLA
+254 CRLA

-285 GGQNASQG
+285 GGKNASQG

-484 TDLYYGCMDGEGDI
+484 TDLYYGCMDGECDETPDIYRGRLSVSSPEEAATVVDKIIGYEKTPPTDAGFYERGVNCADYLDNDNGVADDYEDRRYVQTAEEIRAYMLGQGKDVERVYSTNYEITPKYWNRNYFSFGEPIPEDMLKPAFAWDGNEGDI

>member
-1 MAKLRCRLCGGK
+1 MVVATCAEAYARTEVSHKGGVDAPQRTLQRTDDGITVAYTFAGNAPSACNDGDGGCVWRIEGFGLRDAPGGYATPFR
-13 LVNNRCTFCG
+13 VDAFAVPEGCTA
-23 LDNSC
+23 
-28 YDRDRTY
+28 
-35 QKTFSDQRR
+35 
-44 VERNAERGTPAQPV
+44 VV
-58 QQPVQ
+58 
-63 PQPVQ
+63 
-68 KQPVQKQPVRQGSV
+68 
-82 RPAMPAKTASDPRS
+82 
-96 VYRKTGAPA
+96 
-105 PKKSGWIAWIT
+105 
-116 ILIIILC
+116 
-123 AFISFLSSG
+123 
-132 GFTLPDSFGSI
+132 
-143 TSDGTYSDP
+143 
-152 SGESIDWDP
+152 
-161 YTGVT
+161 
-166 RDIPADGETYE
+166 E
-177 TVLGTGAYKTGI
+177 TVDSAFVDY
-189 HLPEGVYEIE
+189 
-199 SYNPNSK
+199 
-206 FHLSMRLN
+206 
-214 YPNGF
+214 
-219 DKKMA
+219 D
-224 KSDGRDLGKLGGDIM
+224 
-239 IHGRS
+239 
-244 GTVGCFPVGD
+244 
-254 IAIEEIFTICRLA
+254 CRLA

-373 TMNGASAKA
+373 TMNGASAAA
-382 GDMAVKATGVAAGD
+382 GGMAARATGVAAGD

-484 TDLYYGCMDGEGDI
+484 TDLYYGCMDGEDDETPDIYRGRLSVSSPEEAATVVDKIIGYEKTPPTDAGFYERGVNCADYLDNDNGVADDYEDRRYVQTAEEIRAYMLGQGKDVERVYSTNYEITPKYWNRNYFSFGEPIPEDMLKPAFAWDGNEGDI

-762 DGDEPMYDLSGIR
+762 DGDGPMYDLSGIR

>member
-1 MAKLRCRLCGGK
+1 MVVATCAEAYARTEVSHKGGVDAPQRTLQRTDDGITVAYTFAGNAPSACNDGDGGCVWRIDGFGLRDAPGGYATPFR
-13 LVNNRCTFCG
+13 VDAFAVPEGCTA
-23 LDNSC
+23 
-28 YDRDRTY
+28 
-35 QKTFSDQRR
+35 
-44 VERNAERGTPAQPV
+44 VV
-58 QQPVQ
+58 
-63 PQPVQ
+63 
-68 KQPVQKQPVRQGSV
+68 
-82 RPAMPAKTASDPRS
+82 
-96 VYRKTGAPA
+96 
-105 PKKSGWIAWIT
+105 
-116 ILIIILC
+116 
-123 AFISFLSSG
+123 
-132 GFTLPDSFGSI
+132 
-143 TSDGTYSDP
+143 
-152 SGESIDWDP
+152 
-161 YTGVT
+161 
-166 RDIPADGETYE
+166 E
-177 TVLGTGAYKTGI
+177 TVDSAFVDY
-189 HLPEGVYEIE
+189 
-199 SYNPNSK
+199 
-206 FHLSMRLN
+206 
-214 YPNGF
+214 
-219 DKKMA
+219 D
-224 KSDGRDLGKLGGDIM
+224 
-239 IHGRS
+239 
-244 GTVGCFPVGD
+244 
-254 IAIEEIFTICRLA
+254 CRLA
-267 PARRI
+267 SARRI

-452 ALYYLLIVGD
+452 ALYYLLVVGD

-484 TDLYYGCMDGEGDI
+484 TDLYYGCMDGECDETPDIYRGRLSVSSPEEAATVVDKIIGYEKTPPTDAGFYERGVNCADYLDNDNGVADDYEDRRYVQTAEEIRAYMLGQGKDVERVYSTNYEITPKYWNRNYFSFGEPIPEDMLKPAFAWDGNEGDI

-714 SHIAPSAVYT
+714 SHVAPSAVYT

-762 DGDEPMYDLSGIR
+762 DGDGPMYDLSGIR

>member
-1 MAKLRCRLCGGK
+1 MVVATCAEAYARTEVSHKGGVDAPQRTLQCTDDGITVAYTFAGNAPSACNDGDGGCVWRIDGFGLRDAPGGYATPFR
-13 LVNNRCTFCG
+13 VDAFAVPEGCTA
-23 LDNSC
+23 
-28 YDRDRTY
+28 
-35 QKTFSDQRR
+35 
-44 VERNAERGTPAQPV
+44 VV
-58 QQPVQ
+58 
-63 PQPVQ
+63 
-68 KQPVQKQPVRQGSV
+68 
-82 RPAMPAKTASDPRS
+82 
-96 VYRKTGAPA
+96 
-105 PKKSGWIAWIT
+105 
-116 ILIIILC
+116 
-123 AFISFLSSG
+123 
-132 GFTLPDSFGSI
+132 
-143 TSDGTYSDP
+143 
-152 SGESIDWDP
+152 
-161 YTGVT
+161 
-166 RDIPADGETYE
+166 E
-177 TVLGTGAYKTGI
+177 TVDSAFVDY
-189 HLPEGVYEIE
+189 
-199 SYNPNSK
+199 
-206 FHLSMRLN
+206 
-214 YPNGF
+214 
-219 DKKMA
+219 D
-224 KSDGRDLGKLGGDIM
+224 
-239 IHGRS
+239 
-244 GTVGCFPVGD
+244 
-254 IAIEEIFTICRLA
+254 CRLA

-484 TDLYYGCMDGEGDI
+484 TDLYYGCMDGEGDETPDIYRGRLSVSSPEEAATVVDKIIGYEKTPPTDAGFYERGVNCADYLDNDNGVADDYEDRRYVQTAEEIRAYMLGQGKDVERVYSTNYEITPKYWNRNYFSFGEPIPEDMLKPAFAWDGNEGDI

-666 DPSMQICTEMP
+666 DPSLQIRTEMP

-762 DGDEPMYDLSGIR
+762 DGDGPMYDLSGIR

>member
-1 MAKLRCRLCGGK
+1 MVVATCAEAYARTEVSHKGGVDAPQRTLQRTDDGITVAYTFAGNAPSACNDGDGGCVWRIDGFGLRDAPGGYATPFR
-13 LVNNRCTFCG
+13 VDAFAVPEGCTA
-23 LDNSC
+23 
-28 YDRDRTY
+28 
-35 QKTFSDQRR
+35 
-44 VERNAERGTPAQPV
+44 VV
-58 QQPVQ
+58 
-63 PQPVQ
+63 
-68 KQPVQKQPVRQGSV
+68 
-82 RPAMPAKTASDPRS
+82 
-96 VYRKTGAPA
+96 
-105 PKKSGWIAWIT
+105 
-116 ILIIILC
+116 
-123 AFISFLSSG
+123 
-132 GFTLPDSFGSI
+132 
-143 TSDGTYSDP
+143 
-152 SGESIDWDP
+152 
-161 YTGVT
+161 
-166 RDIPADGETYE
+166 E
-177 TVLGTGAYKTGI
+177 TVDSAFVDY
-189 HLPEGVYEIE
+189 
-199 SYNPNSK
+199 
-206 FHLSMRLN
+206 
-214 YPNGF
+214 
-219 DKKMA
+219 D
-224 KSDGRDLGKLGGDIM
+224 
-239 IHGRS
+239 
-244 GTVGCFPVGD
+244 
-254 IAIEEIFTICRLA
+254 CRLA

-352 MAGAPATKPV
+352 MAGAPAIKPV
-362 ILPADNMLGNI
+362 ILLADNMLGNI

-484 TDLYYGCMDGEGDI
+484 TDLYYGCMDGECDETPDIYRGRLSVSSPEEAATVVDKIIGYEKTPPTDAGFYERGVNCADYLDNDNGVADDYEDRRYVQTAEEIRAYMLGQGKDVERVYSTNYEITPKYWNRNYFSFGEPIPEDMLKPAFAWDGNEGDI

-666 DPSMQICTEMP
+666 DPSMQIRTEMP

-747 KLTGIESVQTDKAAA
+747 KLTGIESVQTNKAAA

>member
-1 MAKLRCRLCGGK
+1 MVVATCAEAYARTEVSHKGGVDAPQRTVQRTDDGITVAYMFTGNVPSACNAGDGGCVWRIEGFGLRDAPGGYATPFR
-13 LVNNRCTFCG
+13 VDAFAVPEGCTA
-23 LDNSC
+23 
-28 YDRDRTY
+28 
-35 QKTFSDQRR
+35 
-44 VERNAERGTPAQPV
+44 VV
-58 QQPVQ
+58 
-63 PQPVQ
+63 
-68 KQPVQKQPVRQGSV
+68 
-82 RPAMPAKTASDPRS
+82 
-96 VYRKTGAPA
+96 
-105 PKKSGWIAWIT
+105 
-116 ILIIILC
+116 
-123 AFISFLSSG
+123 
-132 GFTLPDSFGSI
+132 
-143 TSDGTYSDP
+143 
-152 SGESIDWDP
+152 
-161 YTGVT
+161 
-166 RDIPADGETYE
+166 E
-177 TVLGTGAYKTGI
+177 TVDSAFVDY
-189 HLPEGVYEIE
+189 
-199 SYNPNSK
+199 
-206 FHLSMRLN
+206 
-214 YPNGF
+214 
-219 DKKMA
+219 D
-224 KSDGRDLGKLGGDIM
+224 
-239 IHGRS
+239 
-244 GTVGCFPVGD
+244 
-254 IAIEEIFTICRLA
+254 CRLA

-285 GGQNASQG
+285 SGQNASQG

-484 TDLYYGCMDGEGDI
+484 TDLYYGCMDGEDDETPDIYRGRLSVSSPEEAATVVDKIIGYEKRPPTDAGFYERGVNCADYLDNDNGVADDYEDRRYVQTAEEIRAYMLGQGKDVERVYSTNYEITPKYWNRNWFSFGEPIPEDMLKPAFAWDGNEGDI

-533 QNGDLLPVVFCVNCD
+533 QNGDLQPVVFCVNCD

-784 YIKGH
+784 YIKGY

>member
-1 MAKLRCRLCGGK
+1 MVVATCAEAYARTEVSHKGGVDAPQRTLQRTDDGITVAYTFAGNAPSACNDGDGGCVWRIEGFGLRDAPGGYATPFR
-13 LVNNRCTFCG
+13 VDAFAVPEGCTA
-23 LDNSC
+23 
-28 YDRDRTY
+28 
-35 QKTFSDQRR
+35 
-44 VERNAERGTPAQPV
+44 VV
-58 QQPVQ
+58 
-63 PQPVQ
+63 
-68 KQPVQKQPVRQGSV
+68 
-82 RPAMPAKTASDPRS
+82 
-96 VYRKTGAPA
+96 
-105 PKKSGWIAWIT
+105 
-116 ILIIILC
+116 
-123 AFISFLSSG
+123 
-132 GFTLPDSFGSI
+132 
-143 TSDGTYSDP
+143 
-152 SGESIDWDP
+152 
-161 YTGVT
+161 
-166 RDIPADGETYE
+166 E
-177 TVLGTGAYKTGI
+177 TVDSAFVDY
-189 HLPEGVYEIE
+189 
-199 SYNPNSK
+199 
-206 FHLSMRLN
+206 
-214 YPNGF
+214 
-219 DKKMA
+219 D
-224 KSDGRDLGKLGGDIM
+224 
-239 IHGRS
+239 
-244 GTVGCFPVGD
+244 
-254 IAIEEIFTICRLA
+254 CRLA

-373 TMNGASAKA
+373 TLNGASAKA

-403 ISVDKYAEAVDRFAE
+403 ISVDKYVEAVDRFAE

-434 WNSDAVKAEVEK
+434 WSSDAVKAEVEK

-484 TDLYYGCMDGEGDI
+484 TDLYYGCMDGECDETPDIYRGRLSVSSPEEAATVVDKIIGYEKRPPTDAGFYERGVNCADYLDNDNGVADDYEDRRYVQTAEEIRAYMLGQGKDVERVYSTNYEITPKYWNRNYFSFGEPIPEDMLKPAFAWDGNEGDI

-528 HVDML
+528 HADML

-762 DGDEPMYDLSGIR
+762 DGDGPMYDLSGIR

>member
-1 MAKLRCRLCGGK
+1 MVVATCAEAYARTEVSHKGGVDAPQRTLQRTDDGITVAYTFAGNAPSACNDGDGGCVWRIDGFGLRDAPGGYATPFR
-13 LVNNRCTFCG
+13 VDAFAVPEGCTA
-23 LDNSC
+23 
-28 YDRDRTY
+28 
-35 QKTFSDQRR
+35 
-44 VERNAERGTPAQPV
+44 VV
-58 QQPVQ
+58 
-63 PQPVQ
+63 
-68 KQPVQKQPVRQGSV
+68 
-82 RPAMPAKTASDPRS
+82 
-96 VYRKTGAPA
+96 
-105 PKKSGWIAWIT
+105 
-116 ILIIILC
+116 
-123 AFISFLSSG
+123 
-132 GFTLPDSFGSI
+132 
-143 TSDGTYSDP
+143 
-152 SGESIDWDP
+152 
-161 YTGVT
+161 
-166 RDIPADGETYE
+166 E
-177 TVLGTGAYKTGI
+177 TVDSAFVDY
-189 HLPEGVYEIE
+189 
-199 SYNPNSK
+199 
-206 FHLSMRLN
+206 
-214 YPNGF
+214 
-219 DKKMA
+219 D
-224 KSDGRDLGKLGGDIM
+224 
-239 IHGRS
+239 
-244 GTVGCFPVGD
+244 
-254 IAIEEIFTICRLA
+254 CRLA

-484 TDLYYGCMDGEGDI
+484 TDLYYGCMDGECDETPDIYRGRLSVSSPEEAATVVDKIIGYEKRPPTDAGFYERGVNCADYLDNDNGVADDYEDRRYVQTAEEIRAYMLGQGKDVERVYSTNYEITPKYWNRNYFSFGEPIPEDMLKPAFAWDGNEGDI

>member
-1 MAKLRCRLCGGK
+1 MVVATCAEAYARTEVSHKGGVDAPQRTVQRTDDGITVAYMFTGNVPSACNVGDGGCVWRIDGFGLRDAPGGYATPFR
-13 LVNNRCTFCG
+13 VDAFAVPEGCTA
-23 LDNSC
+23 
-28 YDRDRTY
+28 
-35 QKTFSDQRR
+35 
-44 VERNAERGTPAQPV
+44 VV
-58 QQPVQ
+58 
-63 PQPVQ
+63 
-68 KQPVQKQPVRQGSV
+68 
-82 RPAMPAKTASDPRS
+82 
-96 VYRKTGAPA
+96 
-105 PKKSGWIAWIT
+105 
-116 ILIIILC
+116 
-123 AFISFLSSG
+123 
-132 GFTLPDSFGSI
+132 
-143 TSDGTYSDP
+143 
-152 SGESIDWDP
+152 
-161 YTGVT
+161 
-166 RDIPADGETYE
+166 E
-177 TVLGTGAYKTGI
+177 TVDSAFVDY
-189 HLPEGVYEIE
+189 
-199 SYNPNSK
+199 
-206 FHLSMRLN
+206 
-214 YPNGF
+214 
-219 DKKMA
+219 D
-224 KSDGRDLGKLGGDIM
+224 
-239 IHGRS
+239 
-244 GTVGCFPVGD
+244 
-254 IAIEEIFTICRLA
+254 CRLA

-382 GDMAVKATGVAAGD
+382 GDMAVKATGAAAGD

-484 TDLYYGCMDGEGDI
+484 TDLYYGCMDGECDETPDIYRGRLSVSSPEEAATVVDKIIGYEKRPPTDAGFYERGVNCADYLDNDNGVADDYEDRRYVQTAEEIRAYMLGQGKDVERVYSTNYEITPKYWNRNYFSFGEPIPEDMLKPAFAWDGNEGDI

>member
-1 MAKLRCRLCGGK
+1 MVVATCAEAYARTEVSHKGGVDAPQRTVQRTDDGITVAYTFTGNGPSACNARDGGCVWRIDGFGLR
-13 LVNNRCTFCG
+13 
-23 LDNSC
+23 D
-28 YDRDRTY
+28 
-35 QKTFSDQRR
+35 
-44 VERNAERGTPAQPV
+44 A
-58 QQPVQ
+58 
-63 PQPVQ
+63 
-68 KQPVQKQPVRQGSV
+68 
-82 RPAMPAKTASDPRS
+82 
-96 VYRKTGAPA
+96 
-105 PKKSGWIAWIT
+105 
-116 ILIIILC
+116 
-123 AFISFLSSG
+123 SG
-132 GFTLPDSFGSI
+132 GYATPFRVDAFAVPEGCTA
-143 TSDGTYSDP
+143 
-152 SGESIDWDP
+152 
-161 YTGVT
+161 VV
-166 RDIPADGETYE
+166 E
-177 TVLGTGAYKTGI
+177 TVDSAFVDY
-189 HLPEGVYEIE
+189 
-199 SYNPNSK
+199 
-206 FHLSMRLN
+206 
-214 YPNGF
+214 
-219 DKKMA
+219 D
-224 KSDGRDLGKLGGDIM
+224 
-239 IHGRS
+239 
-244 GTVGCFPVGD
+244 
-254 IAIEEIFTICRLA
+254 CRLA

-403 ISVDKYAEAVDRFAE
+403 ISVDKYAEAVDRFAA
-418 WKELLGFRVHK
+418 WKEMLGFRVHK

-484 TDLYYGCMDGEGDI
+484 TDLYYGCMDGEGDETPDIYRGRLSVSSPEEAATVVDKIIGYEKRPPTDAGFYERGVNCADYLDNDNGVADDYEDRRYVQTAEEIRAYMLGQGKDVERVYSTNYEITPKYWNRNYFSFGEPIPEDMLKPAFAWDGNEGDI

>member
-1 MAKLRCRLCGGK
+1 MVVATCAEAYARTEVSHKGGVDAPQRTLQRTDDGITVAYTFAGNAPSACNDGDGGCVWRIDGFGLRDAPGGYATPFR
-13 LVNNRCTFCG
+13 VDAFAVPEGCTA
-23 LDNSC
+23 
-28 YDRDRTY
+28 
-35 QKTFSDQRR
+35 
-44 VERNAERGTPAQPV
+44 VV
-58 QQPVQ
+58 
-63 PQPVQ
+63 
-68 KQPVQKQPVRQGSV
+68 
-82 RPAMPAKTASDPRS
+82 
-96 VYRKTGAPA
+96 
-105 PKKSGWIAWIT
+105 
-116 ILIIILC
+116 
-123 AFISFLSSG
+123 
-132 GFTLPDSFGSI
+132 
-143 TSDGTYSDP
+143 
-152 SGESIDWDP
+152 
-161 YTGVT
+161 
-166 RDIPADGETYE
+166 E
-177 TVLGTGAYKTGI
+177 TVDSAFVDY
-189 HLPEGVYEIE
+189 
-199 SYNPNSK
+199 
-206 FHLSMRLN
+206 
-214 YPNGF
+214 
-219 DKKMA
+219 D
-224 KSDGRDLGKLGGDIM
+224 
-239 IHGRS
+239 
-244 GTVGCFPVGD
+244 
-254 IAIEEIFTICRLA
+254 CRLA

-484 TDLYYGCMDGEGDI
+484 TDLYYGCMDGECDETPDIYRGRLSVSSPEEAATVVDKIIGYEKRPPTDAGFYERGVNCADYLDNDNGVADDYEDRRYVQTAEEIRAYMLGQGKDVERVYSTNYEITPKYWNRNYFSFGEPIPEDMLKPAFAWDGNEGDI

-617 PTYELGQILDQAQV
+617 PTYELGQILDQAQA

-724 TADFEDVDVCVSGH
+724 TADFEDVDVCVFGH

>member
-1 MAKLRCRLCGGK
+1 MVVATCAEAYARTEVSHKGGVDAPQRTLQRTDDGITVAYTFAGNAPSACNDGDGGCVWRIEGFGLRDAPGGYATPFR
-13 LVNNRCTFCG
+13 VDAFAVPEGCTA
-23 LDNSC
+23 
-28 YDRDRTY
+28 
-35 QKTFSDQRR
+35 
-44 VERNAERGTPAQPV
+44 VV
-58 QQPVQ
+58 
-63 PQPVQ
+63 
-68 KQPVQKQPVRQGSV
+68 
-82 RPAMPAKTASDPRS
+82 
-96 VYRKTGAPA
+96 
-105 PKKSGWIAWIT
+105 
-116 ILIIILC
+116 
-123 AFISFLSSG
+123 
-132 GFTLPDSFGSI
+132 
-143 TSDGTYSDP
+143 
-152 SGESIDWDP
+152 
-161 YTGVT
+161 
-166 RDIPADGETYE
+166 E
-177 TVLGTGAYKTGI
+177 TVDSAFVDY
-189 HLPEGVYEIE
+189 
-199 SYNPNSK
+199 
-206 FHLSMRLN
+206 
-214 YPNGF
+214 
-219 DKKMA
+219 D
-224 KSDGRDLGKLGGDIM
+224 
-239 IHGRS
+239 
-244 GTVGCFPVGD
+244 
-254 IAIEEIFTICRLA
+254 CRLA

-352 MAGAPATKPV
+352 TAGAPATKPV

-484 TDLYYGCMDGEGDI
+484 TDLYYGCMDGEGDETPDIYRGRLSVSSPEEAATVVDKIIGYEKRPPTDAGFYERGVNCADYLDNDNGVADDYEDRRYVQTAEEIRAYMLGQGKDVERVYSTNYEITPKYWNRNYFSFGEPIPEDMLKPAFAWDGNEGDI
-498 RRAINSGVFYV
+498 RRAINNGVFYV

-714 SHIAPSAVYT
+714 SHVAPSAVYT

>member
-1 MAKLRCRLCGGK
+1 MVVATCAEAYARTEVSHKGGVDAPQRTVQRTDDGITVAYMFTGNVPSACNAGDGGCVWRIEGFGLRDAPGGYATPFR
-13 LVNNRCTFCG
+13 VDAFAVPEGCTA
-23 LDNSC
+23 
-28 YDRDRTY
+28 
-35 QKTFSDQRR
+35 
-44 VERNAERGTPAQPV
+44 VV
-58 QQPVQ
+58 
-63 PQPVQ
+63 
-68 KQPVQKQPVRQGSV
+68 
-82 RPAMPAKTASDPRS
+82 
-96 VYRKTGAPA
+96 
-105 PKKSGWIAWIT
+105 
-116 ILIIILC
+116 
-123 AFISFLSSG
+123 
-132 GFTLPDSFGSI
+132 
-143 TSDGTYSDP
+143 
-152 SGESIDWDP
+152 
-161 YTGVT
+161 
-166 RDIPADGETYE
+166 E
-177 TVLGTGAYKTGI
+177 TVDSAFVDY
-189 HLPEGVYEIE
+189 
-199 SYNPNSK
+199 
-206 FHLSMRLN
+206 
-214 YPNGF
+214 
-219 DKKMA
+219 D
-224 KSDGRDLGKLGGDIM
+224 
-239 IHGRS
+239 
-244 GTVGCFPVGD
+244 
-254 IAIEEIFTICRLA
+254 CRLA

-352 MAGAPATKPV
+352 MAGAPAAKPV

-373 TMNGASAKA
+373 TVNGASAKTN
-382 GDMAVKATGVAAGD
+382 DMAVKAAGAAAGD

-403 ISVDKYAEAVDRFAE
+403 ISVDKYAEAVDRFAA

-434 WNSDAVKAEVEK
+434 WNSDEVKAEVEK

-452 ALYYLLIVGD
+452 ALYYMLIVGD

-484 TDLYYGCMDGEGDI
+484 TDLYYGCMDGEGDETPDIYRGRLSVSSPEEAATVVDKIIGYEKRPPTDAGFYERGVNCADYLDNDNGVADDYEDRRYVQTAEEIRAYMLGQGKDVERVYSTNYEITPKYWNRNYFSFGEPIPEDMLKPAFAWDGNEGDI

-762 DGDEPMYDLSGIR
+762 DGDGPMYDLSGIR

>member
-1 MAKLRCRLCGGK
+1 MVVATCAEAYARTEVSHKGGVDAPQRTLQRTDDGITVAYTFAGNAPSACNDGDGGCVWRIEGFGLRDAPGGYATPFR
-13 LVNNRCTFCG
+13 VDAFAVPEGCTA
-23 LDNSC
+23 
-28 YDRDRTY
+28 
-35 QKTFSDQRR
+35 
-44 VERNAERGTPAQPV
+44 VV
-58 QQPVQ
+58 
-63 PQPVQ
+63 
-68 KQPVQKQPVRQGSV
+68 
-82 RPAMPAKTASDPRS
+82 
-96 VYRKTGAPA
+96 
-105 PKKSGWIAWIT
+105 
-116 ILIIILC
+116 
-123 AFISFLSSG
+123 
-132 GFTLPDSFGSI
+132 
-143 TSDGTYSDP
+143 
-152 SGESIDWDP
+152 
-161 YTGVT
+161 
-166 RDIPADGETYE
+166 E
-177 TVLGTGAYKTGI
+177 TVDSAFVDY
-189 HLPEGVYEIE
+189 
-199 SYNPNSK
+199 
-206 FHLSMRLN
+206 
-214 YPNGF
+214 
-219 DKKMA
+219 D
-224 KSDGRDLGKLGGDIM
+224 
-239 IHGRS
+239 
-244 GTVGCFPVGD
+244 
-254 IAIEEIFTICRLA
+254 CRLA

-293 GFYPRKVAVAAWRG
+293 GYYPRKVAVAAWRG

-484 TDLYYGCMDGEGDI
+484 TDLYYGCMDGECDETPDIYRGRLSVSSPEEAATVVDKIIGYEKRPPTDAGFYERGVNCADYLDNDNGVADDYEDRRYVQTAEEIRAYMLGQGKDVERVYSTNYEITPKYWNRNYFSFGEPIPEDMLKPAFAWDGNEGDI

-762 DGDEPMYDLSGIR
+762 DGDGPMYDLSGIR

>member
-1 MAKLRCRLCGGK
+1 MVVATCAEAYARTEVSHKGGVDAPQRTLQRTDDGITVAYTFAGNAPSACNDGDGGCVWRIDGFGLRDAPGGYATPFR
-13 LVNNRCTFCG
+13 VDAFAVPEGCTA
-23 LDNSC
+23 
-28 YDRDRTY
+28 
-35 QKTFSDQRR
+35 
-44 VERNAERGTPAQPV
+44 VV
-58 QQPVQ
+58 
-63 PQPVQ
+63 
-68 KQPVQKQPVRQGSV
+68 
-82 RPAMPAKTASDPRS
+82 
-96 VYRKTGAPA
+96 
-105 PKKSGWIAWIT
+105 
-116 ILIIILC
+116 
-123 AFISFLSSG
+123 
-132 GFTLPDSFGSI
+132 
-143 TSDGTYSDP
+143 
-152 SGESIDWDP
+152 
-161 YTGVT
+161 
-166 RDIPADGETYE
+166 E
-177 TVLGTGAYKTGI
+177 TVDSAFVDY
-189 HLPEGVYEIE
+189 
-199 SYNPNSK
+199 
-206 FHLSMRLN
+206 
-214 YPNGF
+214 
-219 DKKMA
+219 D
-224 KSDGRDLGKLGGDIM
+224 
-239 IHGRS
+239 
-244 GTVGCFPVGD
+244 
-254 IAIEEIFTICRLA
+254 CRLA

-484 TDLYYGCMDGEGDI
+484 TDLYYGCMDGECDETPDIYRGRLSVSSPEEAATVVDKIIGYEKRPPTDAGFYERGVNCADYLDNDNGVADDYEDRRYVQTAEEIRAYMLGQGKDVERVYSTNYEITPKYWNRNYFSFGEPIPEDILKPAFAWDGNEGDI

-762 DGDEPMYDLSGIR
+762 DGDGPMYDLSGIR

>member
-1 MAKLRCRLCGGK
+1 MVVATCAEAYARTEVSHKGGVDAPQRTVQRTDDGITVAYTFAGNAPSACNDGDGGCVWRIEGFGLRDAPGGYATPFR
-13 LVNNRCTFCG
+13 VDAFAVPEGCTA
-23 LDNSC
+23 
-28 YDRDRTY
+28 
-35 QKTFSDQRR
+35 
-44 VERNAERGTPAQPV
+44 VV
-58 QQPVQ
+58 
-63 PQPVQ
+63 
-68 KQPVQKQPVRQGSV
+68 
-82 RPAMPAKTASDPRS
+82 
-96 VYRKTGAPA
+96 
-105 PKKSGWIAWIT
+105 
-116 ILIIILC
+116 
-123 AFISFLSSG
+123 
-132 GFTLPDSFGSI
+132 
-143 TSDGTYSDP
+143 
-152 SGESIDWDP
+152 
-161 YTGVT
+161 
-166 RDIPADGETYE
+166 E
-177 TVLGTGAYKTGI
+177 TVDSAFVDY
-189 HLPEGVYEIE
+189 
-199 SYNPNSK
+199 
-206 FHLSMRLN
+206 
-214 YPNGF
+214 
-219 DKKMA
+219 D
-224 KSDGRDLGKLGGDIM
+224 
-239 IHGRS
+239 
-244 GTVGCFPVGD
+244 
-254 IAIEEIFTICRLA
+254 CRLA
-267 PARRI
+267 PPRRI

-307 SVYRGREICNV
+307 SVYRGRKICNV

-382 GDMAVKATGVAAGD
+382 GDMAVKAAGAAAGD

-484 TDLYYGCMDGEGDI
+484 TDLYYGCMDGECDETPDIYRGRLSVSSPEEAATVVDKIIGYEKRPPTDAGFYERGVNCADYLDNDNGVADDYEDRRYVQTAEEIRAYMLGQGKDVERVYSTNYEITPKYWNRNYFSFGEPIPEDMLKPAFAWDGNEGDI

-762 DGDEPMYDLSGIR
+762 DGDGPMYDLSGIR

>member
-1 MAKLRCRLCGGK
+1 MVVATCAEAYARTEVSHKGGVDAPQRTLQRTDDGITVAYTFAGNAPSACNDGDGGCVWRIDGFGLRDAPGGYATPFR
-13 LVNNRCTFCG
+13 VDAFAVPEGCTA
-23 LDNSC
+23 
-28 YDRDRTY
+28 
-35 QKTFSDQRR
+35 
-44 VERNAERGTPAQPV
+44 VV
-58 QQPVQ
+58 
-63 PQPVQ
+63 
-68 KQPVQKQPVRQGSV
+68 
-82 RPAMPAKTASDPRS
+82 
-96 VYRKTGAPA
+96 
-105 PKKSGWIAWIT
+105 
-116 ILIIILC
+116 
-123 AFISFLSSG
+123 
-132 GFTLPDSFGSI
+132 
-143 TSDGTYSDP
+143 
-152 SGESIDWDP
+152 
-161 YTGVT
+161 
-166 RDIPADGETYE
+166 E
-177 TVLGTGAYKTGI
+177 TVDSAFVDY
-189 HLPEGVYEIE
+189 
-199 SYNPNSK
+199 
-206 FHLSMRLN
+206 
-214 YPNGF
+214 
-219 DKKMA
+219 D
-224 KSDGRDLGKLGGDIM
+224 
-239 IHGRS
+239 
-244 GTVGCFPVGD
+244 
-254 IAIEEIFTICRLA
+254 CRLA

-484 TDLYYGCMDGEGDI
+484 TDLYYGCMDGEGDETPDIYRGRLSVSSPEEAATVVDKIIGYEKRPPTDVGFYERGVNCADYLDNDNGVADDYEDRRYVQTAEEIRAYMLGQGKDVERVYSTNYEITPKYWNRNYFSFGEPIPEDMLKPAFAWDGNEGDI

-762 DGDEPMYDLSGIR
+762 DGDGPMYDLSGIR

>member
-1 MAKLRCRLCGGK
+1 MVVTTCAEAYARIEVSHKGGVDAPQRT
-13 LVNNRCTFCG
+13 LQRTDDGITGGYTFAG
-23 LDNSC
+23 N
-28 YDRDRTY
+28 
-35 QKTFSDQRR
+35 
-44 VERNAERGTPAQPV
+44 G
-58 QQPVQ
+58 
-63 PQPVQ
+63 
-68 KQPVQKQPVRQGSV
+68 
-82 RPAMPAKTASDPRS
+82 
-96 VYRKTGAPA
+96 
-105 PKKSGWIAWIT
+105 
-116 ILIIILC
+116 
-123 AFISFLSSG
+123 
-132 GFTLPDSFGSI
+132 
-143 TSDGTYSDP
+143 P
-152 SGESIDWDP
+152 SGCNDGDGGCVWRID
-161 YTGVT
+161 GFGL
-166 RDIPADGETYE
+166 RDAPGGYATPFRVDAFAVPEGCTTVVE
-177 TVLGTGAYKTGI
+177 TVDSAFVDY
-189 HLPEGVYEIE
+189 
-199 SYNPNSK
+199 
-206 FHLSMRLN
+206 
-214 YPNGF
+214 
-219 DKKMA
+219 D
-224 KSDGRDLGKLGGDIM
+224 
-239 IHGRS
+239 
-244 GTVGCFPVGD
+244 
-254 IAIEEIFTICRLA
+254 CRLA

-285 GGQNASQG
+285 SGQNASQG
-293 GFYPRKVAVAAWRG
+293 GFFPRNVAVAAWRG

-403 ISVDKYAEAVDRFAE
+403 ISVDKYAEAVDRFAA

-452 ALYYLLIVGD
+452 ALSYLLIVGE
-462 HDDVPGQYMEHH
+462 HAAEPGQYMEHH

-484 TDLYYGCMDGEGDI
+484 TDLYYGCMDGEDDETPDIYRGRLSVSSPEEAATVVDKIIGYEKTPPTDAGFYERGVNCADYLDNDNGVADDYEDRRYVQTAEEIRAYMLGQGKDVERVYSTNYEITPKYWNRNYFSFGEPIPEDMLKPAFAWDGNEGDI

-555 CLAERFLRKQGG
+555 SLAERFLRKQGR
-567 GAVAVI
+567 GAVAVR

-784 YIKGH
+784 YNIGQ
-789 KKTVAGER
+789 KKTEAGER

>member
-1 MAKLRCRLCGGK
+1 MVVATCAEAYARTEVSHKGGVDAPQRTVQRTDDGITVAYMFTGNAPSACNAGDGGCVWRIEGFGLRDAPGGYATPFR
-13 LVNNRCTFCG
+13 VDAFAVPEGCTA
-23 LDNSC
+23 
-28 YDRDRTY
+28 
-35 QKTFSDQRR
+35 
-44 VERNAERGTPAQPV
+44 VV
-58 QQPVQ
+58 
-63 PQPVQ
+63 
-68 KQPVQKQPVRQGSV
+68 
-82 RPAMPAKTASDPRS
+82 
-96 VYRKTGAPA
+96 
-105 PKKSGWIAWIT
+105 
-116 ILIIILC
+116 
-123 AFISFLSSG
+123 
-132 GFTLPDSFGSI
+132 
-143 TSDGTYSDP
+143 
-152 SGESIDWDP
+152 
-161 YTGVT
+161 
-166 RDIPADGETYE
+166 E
-177 TVLGTGAYKTGI
+177 TVDSAFVDY
-189 HLPEGVYEIE
+189 
-199 SYNPNSK
+199 
-206 FHLSMRLN
+206 
-214 YPNGF
+214 
-219 DKKMA
+219 D
-224 KSDGRDLGKLGGDIM
+224 
-239 IHGRS
+239 
-244 GTVGCFPVGD
+244 
-254 IAIEEIFTICRLA
+254 CRLA

-293 GFYPRKVAVAAWRG
+293 GFFPRNVAAAAGRG

-484 TDLYYGCMDGEGDI
+484 TDLYYGCMDGECDETPDIYRGRLSVSSPEEAATVVDKIIGYEKRPPTDAGFYERGVNCADYLDNDNGVADDYEDRRYVQTAEEIRAYMLGQGKDVERVYSTNYEITPKYWNRNYFSFGEPIPEDMLKPAFAWDGNEGDI

-617 PTYELGQILDQAQV
+617 PTYELGQILAQAQV

-666 DPSMQICTEMP
+666 DPSLQIRTEMP

>member
-1 MAKLRCRLCGGK
+1 MVVATCAEAYARTEVSHKGGVDAPQRTLQRTDDGITVAYTFAGNAPSACNDGDGGCVWRIEGFGLRDAPGGYATPFR
-13 LVNNRCTFCG
+13 VDAFAVPEGCTA
-23 LDNSC
+23 
-28 YDRDRTY
+28 
-35 QKTFSDQRR
+35 
-44 VERNAERGTPAQPV
+44 VV
-58 QQPVQ
+58 
-63 PQPVQ
+63 
-68 KQPVQKQPVRQGSV
+68 
-82 RPAMPAKTASDPRS
+82 
-96 VYRKTGAPA
+96 
-105 PKKSGWIAWIT
+105 
-116 ILIIILC
+116 
-123 AFISFLSSG
+123 
-132 GFTLPDSFGSI
+132 
-143 TSDGTYSDP
+143 
-152 SGESIDWDP
+152 
-161 YTGVT
+161 
-166 RDIPADGETYE
+166 E
-177 TVLGTGAYKTGI
+177 TVDSAFVDY
-189 HLPEGVYEIE
+189 
-199 SYNPNSK
+199 
-206 FHLSMRLN
+206 
-214 YPNGF
+214 
-219 DKKMA
+219 D
-224 KSDGRDLGKLGGDIM
+224 
-239 IHGRS
+239 
-244 GTVGCFPVGD
+244 
-254 IAIEEIFTICRLA
+254 CRLA

-484 TDLYYGCMDGEGDI
+484 TDLYYGCMDGEGDETPDIYRGRLSVSSPEEAATVVDKIIGYEKRPPTDAGFYERGVNCADYLDNDNGVADDYEDRRYVQTAEEIRAYMLGQGKDVERVYSTNYEITPKYWNRNYFSFGEPIPEDMLKPAFAWDGNEGDI

-762 DGDEPMYDLSGIR
+762 DGDGPMYDLSGIR